1 MTANQ
6 PAGVRYLKR
15 PAVVAGDDLAA
26 IEARVRAI
34 IDDVRRNGDEALRRY
49 SLEFD
54 GYDGALEVETAERQ
68 QIVDSLDPGI
78 REDLDYAIANV
89 TRFAEAQRATLQ
101 PLEIETL
108 PGVHLGHRVIPID
121 RVGVYVPGGRYPIL
135 SAAVMTVVPARVA
148 GCKEIIA
155 CLPPKAH
162 PAMIAGCIIAG
173 AHRIFRVGGA
183 QAIAAMAYGTA
194 SVPEVDKIFGPGNA
208 YVNEAKRQVFGRV
221 GIDQLAG
228 PSEIF
233 TVADDSGDAAMIA
246 ADLLAQAEHDVR
258 SRVGLITTSEALG
271 QAVLAEIER
280 QLQTLRTREV
290 AGAAWRDHGEIAVCD
305 GEAAMI
311 AYSDFIAAE
320 HLQVHT
326 RDSAA
331 TARKLTHYG
340 SLFIGPLAS
349 VVYSDK
355 CCGTNPTLPTMAG
368 ARHSGGLWV
377 GSYLKVCTHQWL
389 EPQGVAQVA
398 PHAVRQ
404 AGNEGQWGHQ
414 AAAEYRLRLL
424 GINHRLP

>member
-1 MTANQ
+1 MKKEIH
-6 PAGVRYLKR
+6 AGVRFLKE
-15 PAVVAGDDLAA
+15 PALGAAEDMAA
-26 IEARVRAI
+26 IEKRVRSI
-34 IDDVRRNGDEALRRY
+34 IEEVRSRGDEGLRRY
-49 SLEFD
+49 SREFD
-54 GYDGALEVETAERQ
+54 DYAGAIEVSTEEKKELVA
-68 QIVDSLDPGI
+68 SLDRGI
-78 REDLDYAIANV
+78 REDLEYAIANV
-89 TRFAEAQRATLQ
+89 TRFAEAQRATLK
-101 PLEIETL
+101 PLEIEAL
-108 PGVHLGHRVIPID
+108 PGIHLGHRVIPIE

-135 SAAVMTVVPARVA
+135 SAAVMTIVPAKVA
-148 GCKEIIA
+148 GCDEIIA

-162 PAMIAGCIIAG
+162 PAMVAGCVVAG
-173 AHRIFRVGGA
+173 AHRVFRVGGA
-183 QAIAAMAYGTA
+183 QAIAAMAFGTE
-194 SVPEVDKIFGPGNA
+194 SVPAVDKIFGPGNA

-233 TVADDSGDAAMIA
+233 TVADEAGDPAMIA

-258 SRVGLITTSEALG
+258 SRVGLITTSENLG
-271 QAVLAEIER
+271 RAVLGEIDK

-305 GEAAMI
+305 DEKAMI

-326 RDSAA
+326 RDSQA
-331 TARKLTHYG
+331 TGRKLRNYG

-355 CCGTNPTLPTMAG
+355 CCGTNHTLPTMAG

-389 EPQGVAQVA
+389 EPKGVAQVA
-398 PHAVRQ
+398 LHAVRQ

-414 AAAEYRLRLL
+414 AAAEYRLKML
-424 GINHRLP
+424 GINERL